1 MIYGYARVSTAG
13 QERDGNGLE
22 AQKDQ
27 LTAAGAEVV
36 MDETGSG
43 MQVRPVLTELLE
55 RLESGDTLILT
66 KLDRL
71 GRSVLKVTEQIEDL
85 LSRNVTVRVLNMPGV
100 LDNSPTGRLMRSVLL
115 AFAEF
120 ERDLIVARTQEGK
133 AIARQR
139 PGYREGRRPK
149 YTKSQ
154 LDHAMSLLEDHSY
167 SQVAAMTGISKATL
181 GRERRRRKENMPP
194 KD

>member
-22 AQKDQ
+22 AQVAQ
-27 LTAAGAEVV
+27 LTAAGAAEI
-36 MDETGSG
+36 MEETVSG
-43 MQVRPVLTELLE
+43 MRDRPVLTELLS
-55 RLESGDTLILT
+55 RLESGDTLVVT

-85 LSRNVTVRVLNMPGV
+85 LSRDVTVCVLNMPGV
-100 LDNSPTGRLMRSVLL
+100 LDNSPTGKLMRSVVL

-120 ERDLIVARTQEGK
+120 ERDLIVSRTQEGK

-154 LDHAMSLLEDHSY
+154 LDHAMALLEDHSY

-181 GRERRRRKENMPP
+181 GRERRRRRN
-194 KD
+194 DL

>member
-1 MIYGYARVSTAG
+1 MVYGYARVSTAG
-13 QERDGNGLE
+13 QERDGNGME
-22 AQKDQ
+22 AQVTQ
-27 LTAAGAEVV
+27 LTAAGAEIILE
-36 MDETGSG
+36 ETGSD
-43 MQVRPVLTELLE
+43 MQNRPVLTDLISRLE
-55 RLESGDTLILT
+55 RGDTLIVT

-71 GRSVLKVTEQIEDL
+71 GRSVLKVTEQIENL
-85 LSRNVTVRVLNMPGV
+85 LTRDVTLRVLNMPGT
-100 LDNSPTGRLMRSVLL
+100 LDNSPTGRLMRSVVL

-120 ERDLIVARTQEGK
+120 EREMIIARTQEGK
-133 AIARQR
+133 AIARQH

-181 GRERRRRKENMPP
+181 GRERKRRHAEL
-194 KD
+194 